1 MNDQELP
8 FIPIVGVTA
17 YSGQDEYLK
26 CIEAGMDEVLVK
38 PINLDQLKSILILEN
53 DSEQI

>member
-1 MNDQELP
+1 MNEGQLP

-26 CIEAGMDEVLVK
+26 CIEAGMDEVIVK
-38 PINLDQLKSILILEN
+38 PINLQ
-53 DSEQI
+53 